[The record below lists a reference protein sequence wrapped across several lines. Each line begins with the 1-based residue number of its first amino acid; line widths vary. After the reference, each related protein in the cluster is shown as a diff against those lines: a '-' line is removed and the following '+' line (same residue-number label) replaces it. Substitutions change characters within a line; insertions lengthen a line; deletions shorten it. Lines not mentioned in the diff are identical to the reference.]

1 MKQLFL
7 TIMALL
13 SFTVIKAQ
21 GLENV
26 ILEKYYVMDAAD
38 AAATGMPVGTVTY
51 RVFADLAAGWELQS
65 IYGSGADVF
74 SVGSDM
80 PFFNHEEASSFQQGI
95 TKSAIPSQATGLNL
109 DSYFA
114 TGRVGTTTAPYLIT
128 TKAVDANGSILTV
141 AGIYNNT
148 GGGIGN
154 PIKTHDGYDGTTVV
168 KNWTVAGGIDGDI
181 DNVFSTLATGPSTT
195 NTFST
200 TSGALAI
207 ASSLVGDAGNRIM
220 IGQFTTLG
228 FLSYSFNLQIRNI
241 TTFEVQ
247 QWVADTPQSGQFQH
261 TGLSRFP
268 NAGNP
273 TVTMTSP
280 AATLSIVPGTTSVT
294 AVATA
299 SDVAPGTVSSV
310 EFFVGATSVGVGT
323 ESPAG
328 TYTLVFTPSVQGMLT
343 AVATD
348 NQGASTTSAPAI
360 KLNAVPTNA
369 VAIAPATV
377 TVGST
382 VNFSATASD
391 VDGTIASF
399 EYFVDAV
406 SIGIDNTPA
415 TPFSSNAIGGLGV
428 HNLTVRATDNDGG
441 VSALSAQDPYTV
453 SANAAPSATLT
464 ATPASVNAGQTVTLT
479 TAASD
484 SDGTVSSVQYFDG
497 VTLIAGTVGAAPN
510 YSLVWTPTAGSHSV
524 TSVATDNLGA
534 QGTSAPVTVSVNAL
548 PTITSITTD
557 LSAYVV
563 GQPIVV
569 TVVPADADGSSFSV
583 AITYNGVT
591 QTDVATPFT
600 ATFSAVNA
608 VNTVSVV
615 VTDASGAT
623 VSGSNSSFVVT
634 KGTKYEIVEV
644 REVCNNENICV
655 PIAAIDDVEEVI
667 GYDLDLAYDETKV
680 IPTGIIR
687 KYGDLVDNVSWVETS
702 FSVKNTPTTTGKM
715 LIAVYFNTQ
724 APDTARFNGVS
735 GDRLICVEFA
745 KKPAFAA
752 NDTADFSVPLLQE
765 SYISGPQIEEVAPGG
780 FVTFRQDTF
789 NSQLVFWA
797 DHSPIAYTSGTNLIT
812 DIYGANGSCVRRTTG
827 PNAAA
832 VNPNANGEFTYILSN
847 DGLNLNIEREIAPL
861 TDVQPVINGFDA
873 LSVRKVILE
882 DLSFIPTIHQ
892 MIAMDVNM
900 DGVIS
905 AGDASQINQ
914 RSILK
919 INEFRQ
925 QWNYSDNGVKIPG
938 KGNSHDWL
946 FVEESTILTNSEYA
960 ISAIYP
966 KWDFAGYDKN
976 HVPVLDSCVTTPVSD
991 WSNGLGVARCAVVGQ
1006 ELYEGI
1012 LIGDANGNWKNQAA
1026 STDLRSN
1033 DVVSLDLNNAVLEN
1047 NKLIVPVMVS
1057 ASSDVYS
1064 VDFALQFNGNV
1075 NFVTSTSDMQNQAYF
1090 NTDDNTLRF
1099 TSNSLTALNTNLPA
1113 AYVTFDVI
1121 GDVTERNFT
1130 AVAGYIN
1137 GDVVNFD
1144 VLGSPL
1150 STDDKFIRSMVSP
1163 NPTNGNIN
1171 ITVASQ
1177 VNAEVIDING
1187 RKVMDLGK
1195 LNVGVNNFDVS
1206 NLLSGV
1212 YSVKLSS
1219 NSNTEII
1226 RLFLLK

>member
-1 MKQLFL
+1 MKQLFF

-13 SFTVIKAQ
+13 SFTIIKAQ
-21 GLENV
+21 GLEDV

-51 RVFADLAAGWELQS
+51 RVFADLASGWELQS

-74 SVGSDM
+74 SVSSDM

-141 AGIYNNT
+141 PGIYNNT

-168 KNWTVAGGIDGDI
+168 KNWTVAGGIDGAI
-181 DNVFSTLATGPSTT
+181 DDVFSTLATGPST
-195 NTFST
+195 NNSFST

-241 TTFEVQ
+241 TTLEVQ

-273 TVTMTSP
+273 TVTLTSP
-280 AATLSIVPGTTSVT
+280 AATLSIIPGTTSVT

-299 SDVAPGTVSSV
+299 SDVAPGTVSQV

-323 ESPAG
+323 EGPAG
-328 TYTLVFTPSVQGMLT
+328 TYTRVFTPAVQGMLT

-348 NQGASTTSAPAI
+348 NQGASTTSTPAI

-369 VAIAPATV
+369 VANAPTTV

-415 TPFSSNAIGGLGV
+415 TPFSTNAIGGLGV

-453 SANAAPSATLT
+453 SANAAPTAILT

-479 TAASD
+479 TSATD
-484 SDGTVSSVQYFDG
+484 SDGTVTSVQYFDG
-497 VTLIAGTVGAAPN
+497 VTLITGTVGAAPN
-510 YSLVWTPTAGSHSV
+510 YSLVWTPSAGSHSV

-534 QGTSAPVTVSVNAL
+534 QGTSAPVTVNVNAL

-557 LSAYVV
+557 LAAYVV

-569 TVVPADADGSSFSV
+569 TVVPADADGSTFSV

-591 QTDVATPFT
+591 ITDATGPT
-600 ATFSAVNA
+600 YSATFSAVNA

-615 VTDASGAT
+615 VTDGSGAT

-634 KGTKYEIVEV
+634 KGTKYEIVEL

-655 PIAAIDDVEEVI
+655 PIGAIDDVEEVI

-680 IPTGIIR
+680 IPTGVIR
-687 KYGDLVDNVSWVETS
+687 KYGDLVDSVSWVETS
-702 FSVKNTPTTTGKM
+702 FSIKNTPTTTGRM
-715 LIAVYFNTQ
+715 LIAVYFNTR
-724 APDTARFNGVS
+724 APQTARFEGVS
-735 GDRLICVEFA
+735 GDRLICVEFT

-752 NDTADFSVPLLQE
+752 NDTADFSVTTLQE
-765 SYISGPQIEEVAPGG
+765 SYISGPEIEEVAPGG
-780 FVTFRQDTF
+780 FITYKQDTF
-789 NSQLVFWA
+789 QSQLVFWA
-797 DHSPIAYTSGTNLIT
+797 DHSPIAYTAGTNLIT

-832 VNPNANGEFTYILSN
+832 VHPNANGEFTYILSN
-847 DGLNLNIEREIAPL
+847 DGLNLNIEREIAST

-914 RSILK
+914 RSIFK

-925 QWNYSDNGVKIPG
+925 EWNYNNDGTKIPG

-946 FVEESTILTNSEYA
+946 FIEESTTLNNLTGAYS

-966 KWDFAGYDKN
+966 KWDFAGYNKD

-991 WSNGLGVARCAVVGQ
+991 WTRCAVIGTEV
-1006 ELYEGI
+1006 YEGI
-1012 LIGDANGNWKNQAA
+1012 LLGDANGNWKNQAA
-1026 STDLRSN
+1026 STTLRSN
-1033 DVVSLDLNNAVLEN
+1033 DVVSLDLSNATLEN
-1047 NKLIVPVMVS
+1047 NSLVVPVMVN
-1057 ASSDVYS
+1057 ASNDVYS

-1075 NFVTSTSDMQNQAYF
+1075 NFVTTASEIQNQAYF

-1099 TSNSLTALNTNLPA
+1099 TSNSLTALNTNLPV
-1113 AYVTFDVI
+1113 AYVTFDI
-1121 GDVTERNFT
+1121 NGDVTERDFT

-1137 GDVVNFD
+1137 GDVVKFD

-1150 STDDKFIRSMVSP
+1150 STDDKFIRSVVSP
-1163 NPTNGNIN
+1163 NPTNGYVN
-1171 ITVASQ
+1171 ITVASP
-1177 VNAEVIDING
+1177 VNAEVIDITG
-1187 RKVMDLGK
+1187 RKVMDFGK
-1195 LNVGVNNFDVS
+1195 LNTGVNHFDVS
-1206 NLLSGV
+1206 NLISGV